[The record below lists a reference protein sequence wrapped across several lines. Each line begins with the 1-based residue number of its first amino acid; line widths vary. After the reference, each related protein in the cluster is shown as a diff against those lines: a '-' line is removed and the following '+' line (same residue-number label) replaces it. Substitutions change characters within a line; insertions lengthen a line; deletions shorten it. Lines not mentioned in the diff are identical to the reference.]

1 MDILKKYLTKIGVGN
16 YEELTSDEKDTYKL
30 WEESISGRK
39 LTDDEVSNF
48 LQTELSQ
55 AILKLTEVNLSK
67 EDEIYRKCE
76 VRMIQK
82 IQKFLESPKIEKAMI
97 EKQISSML

>member
-1 MDILKKYLTKIGVGN
+1 MDLLKKYLNKLGLQS
-16 YEELTSDEKDTYKL
+16 YEELTSDEKETYKL

-39 LTDDEVSNF
+39 LTDEDVSIF

-55 AILKLTEVNLSK
+55 AIQRLTEVNLSK

>member
-1 MDILKKYLTKIGVGN
+1 MNILKKYLTKIGVGS

-30 WEESISGRK
+30 WEESLSGRK
-39 LTDDEVSNF
+39 LTDEDISSF

-55 AILKLTEVNLSK
+55 AILRLTEVNLSK

-82 IQKFLESPKIEKAMI
+82 IKNFLNSPKIEKAMI
-97 EKQISSML
+97 EKQIGSM